1 MNIEDIKRLLKNN
14 GPRLAYQ
21 TLDGMNWKQLTS
33 NDIGSNLDYINSYL
47 VKNNIVNKRI
57 LSLTGNC
64 LESYILE
71 SSLINLGSSLHFTT
85 KTSLLD
91 VQFNLKFDIIIV
103 DDLNDIKSNHILEN
117 IVKDKQI
124 ISIKNFKSSKESI
137 GKSISLQNIYK
148 IGLLSKRNSNDIEE
162 KIKPIPVSKIS
173 FIEAN
178 KVKSHSLKDLENF
191 FAKNEFHFK
200 ALGEKEF
207 CTSLYLKKDIFS
219 KVLNLFFLKFR
230 CKFTNNVSLDSLV
243 ANINEVMPV
252 NLIIDSESLKNIT
265 NLCYINKVNFSDLT
279 GSKIKKI
286 ITYRLPLDQNIEL
299 IKKEKIIII
308 DLFD

>member
-1 MNIEDIKRLLKNN
+1 M
-14 GPRLAYQ
+14 
-21 TLDGMNWKQLTS
+21 
-33 NDIGSNLDYINSYL
+33 
-47 VKNNIVNKRI
+47 
-57 LSLTGNC
+57 
-64 LESYILE
+64 
-71 SSLINLGSSLHFTT
+71 
-85 KTSLLD
+85 
-91 VQFNLKFDIIIV
+91 
-103 DDLNDIKSNHILEN
+103 
-117 IVKDKQI
+117 
-124 ISIKNFKSSKESI
+124 
-137 GKSISLQNIYK
+137 QNIYK

-162 KIKPIPVSKIS
+162 KIKSIPVSKIS

-178 KVKSHSLKDLENF
+178 KVKSHSLKDLEKF

-230 CKFTNNVSLDSLV
+230 CKFTNNVSLDSLI